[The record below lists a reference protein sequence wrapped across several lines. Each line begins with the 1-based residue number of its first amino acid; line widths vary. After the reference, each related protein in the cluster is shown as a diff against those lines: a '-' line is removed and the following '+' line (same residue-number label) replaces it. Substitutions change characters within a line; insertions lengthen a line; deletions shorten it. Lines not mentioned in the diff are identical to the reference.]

1 MILKVLKLKTQKIG
15 SIDIAE
21 ERICEMKEIVREI
34 SWKGSELRKW
44 KIWKRSEQRENSYKK
59 PSAYAE
65 WEDHTGAVL
74 ISKII
79 VSCESAQD
87 I

>member
-21 ERICEMKEIVREI
+21 ERICEMKEVVREI

-44 KIWKRSEQRENSYKK
+44 KI
-59 PSAYAE
+59 
-65 WEDHTGAVL
+65 
-74 ISKII
+74 
-79 VSCESAQD
+79 
-87 I
+87 